1 MTIRT
6 VLLPLFFGG
15 SLMLSPLGG
24 LSQEDMSPQE
34 AAQKFGTL
42 MRYIGQLYVDSVN
55 VEDLTER
62 AIVKMLE
69 DLDPHSVYFSPD
81 VFKDADEPLY

>member
-1 MTIRT
+1 MTSSFCTSRWP
-6 VLLPLFFGG
+6 VWALLFALLAPT
-15 SLMLSPLGG
+15 SLSAQTDTPD
-24 LSQEDMSPQE
+24 DMTPQE

-55 VEDLTER
+55 VQALTEQ

-69 DLDPHSVYFSPD
+69 DLDPHSVYLS
-81 VFKDADEPLY
+81 LIHI

>member
-69 DLDPHSVYFSPD
+69 DL
-81 VFKDADEPLY
+81 